1 MSGRFMQM
9 PPEFR
14 LFCLALRTPYDAAAG
29 EALHEAAAAK
39 IDWNAI
45 VAGARRHRVAPLLFA
60 RLQGSSTVPAPVF
73 DKIKRQ
79 AISALQRSLGQIAE
93 VHLLHEAFAEAGI
106 RVLFLK
112 GIVLSAQ
119 LFGEG
124 AKRDARDIDVLVDP
138 ARFGDAAE
146 LVERLGYRRHEYAR
160 SPRQRRHYAR
170 LIKDVEFRHARTGTC
185 LELHHRLRDTPSLLV
200 TDFDVWW
207 RERDEVKLG
216 GSLIPTLPRAVLP
229 VYLCAHGAGH
239 VWERLQWL
247 VDFAGAVHADG
258 SIAGTLAAAEREGL
272 AAPMLHALMLAHDW
286 LALPVDGRH
295 LAQARATAAVRR
307 LDRILAHLYSGA
319 AWHATPARGSAAAIA
334 RYSLWKRLYR
344 LSLKPDWRY
353 RLEQARREWFTAAD
367 WHTLSLPD
375 PLFFLYP
382 LMRPIAWIARRR
394 QR

>member
-1 MSGRFMQM
+1 MDML
-9 PPEFR
+9 PEFR
-14 LFCLALRTPYDAAAG
+14 LFCLALQTPYDAAAAG
-29 EALHEAAAAK
+29 ALREAAGAA
-39 IDWNAI
+39 IDWDAI
-45 VAGARRHRVAPLLFA
+45 VAGARRHRVAPLLCA
-60 RLQGSSTVPAPVF
+60 RLQGCATVPAPAF
-73 DKIKRQ
+73 AAIKRQ
-79 AISALQRSLGQIAE
+79 AVSALQRSLRQIAE
-93 VHLLHEAFAEAGI
+93 TRLLHQAFAEAGI

-112 GIVLSAQ
+112 GVVLSAQ
-119 LFGEG
+119 LFGAG

-146 LVERLGYRRHEYAR
+146 LVERLGYRRHDYAR
-160 SPRQRRHYAR
+160 SPRQRRHYTR

-216 GSLIPTLPRAVLP
+216 GSLIATLPRAVLP

-247 VDFAGAVHADG
+247 VDFAGAVHAECG
-258 SIAGTLAAAEREGL
+258 GGIEGALAAAEREGL

-295 LAQARATAAVRR
+295 LAQARASAAVRR

-319 AWHATPARGSAAAIA
+319 AWHAMPARGSAAAIA

-353 RLEQARREWFTAAD
+353 RFEQARREWFTAAD
-367 WHTLSLPD
+367 WDTLSLPD